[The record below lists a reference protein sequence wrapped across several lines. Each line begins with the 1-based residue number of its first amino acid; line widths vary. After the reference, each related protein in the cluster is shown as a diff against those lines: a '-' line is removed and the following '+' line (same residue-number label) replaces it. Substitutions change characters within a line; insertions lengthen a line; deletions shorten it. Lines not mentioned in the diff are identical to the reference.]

1 MKIST
6 KFIAN
11 KESALAN
18 NNTDL
23 KKVLQGMTYSG
34 AIAKYD
40 YIGVSESL
48 RSSVAGVLGYEM
60 EENGDRYHQILLL
73 GVVVHG
79 WRQWTEK
86 ANRKVFAPTVMARFC
101 EVLLQLLRHYNGSN
115 FDTMSMVFTGDVI
128 DGFITVM
135 YDAMFDDLCVFA

>member
-48 RSSVAGVLGYEM
+48 RSSVAGALGYLVLSGTKWKKM
-60 EENGDRYHQILLL
+60 ETITTRFSSSVLSSTG
-73 GVVVHG
+73 GVSG
-79 WRQWTEK
+79 QR
-86 ANRKVFAPTVMARFC
+86 R
-101 EVLLQLLRHYNGSN
+101 
-115 FDTMSMVFTGDVI
+115 
-128 DGFITVM
+128 
-135 YDAMFDDLCVFA
+135 